1 MNARTPPVPPEPPV
15 PPGSSGRAV
24 ARHGWAQAL
33 GTVLAGLVAMG
44 VVAALGLW
52 AAGAADLPDS
62 AFPRVVVATV
72 VTAVGGALEMSGDAG
87 ELAATDA
94 GLTVM
99 PLSVTLTGALVIARG
114 FLRPLRHRAVIG
126 VPELAGWAGRIG
138 VLWLLALVGTA
149 FAARQTFE
157 VSLGEGLL
165 SDLGDLFGVTPTV
178 GFTADVPLTVLFG
191 LLWLAGVL
199 VVALLAS
206 RRAPL
211 PGSLPRLRTSVRP
224 PAQAMVALLL
234 AYVVVG
240 VVVAL
245 VTAGT
250 RGRPADTFAVLLLGL
265 PNLAWPALTIG
276 LGATWNGRVEGP
288 FGLPM
293 PQVLDEVLRTPDV
306 STVNVGTLAEHDGR
320 MWWLLVAAAVLVT
333 AAGFLMVSRSPAPA
347 PAWLHAVRMA
357 VALAL
362 TVLAVG
368 LVGRIS
374 AHYGLSVLGIGDL
387 GGGLSGR
394 LFLRPRLWGAV
405 GLALLWGLVAGFLGA
420 LLARW
425 VGERSR
431 SGRAG
436 S

>member
-1 MNARTPPVPPEPPV
+1 MPPVPPTS
-15 PPGSSGRAV
+15 PGPSGRAV

-52 AAGAADLPDS
+52 AAGAADLPDN

-72 VTAVGGALEMSGDAG
+72 VTAVGGALELSGDAG

-99 PLSVTLTGALVIARG
+99 PLSVTLTGALVIAGG
-114 FLRPLRHRAVIG
+114 FLRPLRHRAVTD
-126 VPELAGWAGRIG
+126 VPELAGWAARIA
-138 VLWLLALVGTA
+138 VLWLLALLGTA

-178 GFTADVPLTVLFG
+178 GFTTDVPLTVLFG

-199 VVALLAS
+199 VLALLVS
-206 RRAPL
+206 PGAPL
-211 PGSLPRLRTSVRP
+211 PGRLLRLRTSVRP
-224 PAQAMVALLL
+224 AAYATVALLL

-250 RGRPADTFAVLLLGL
+250 RGHPADTFAVLLLGL

-293 PQVLDEVLRTPDV
+293 PHVLDEVLRTPDV
-306 STVNVGTLAEHDGR
+306 STVNVGTLAEQDGR
-320 MWWLLVAAAVLVT
+320 MWWLLVAAAVLVL
-333 AAGFLMVSRSPAPA
+333 AAGFLMASRSPAEV
-347 PAWLHAVRMA
+347 PAWLLAVHMA
-357 VALAL
+357 IALGL
-362 TVLAVG
+362 TVLMIG

-374 AHYGLSVLGIGDL
+374 AHYGLSVIGIGDL
-387 GGGLSGR
+387 GGGLAGK

-405 GLALLWGLVAGFLGA
+405 GLGLLWGLVAGFLGA

-425 VGERSR
+425 VRGR

>member
-1 MNARTPPVPPEPPV
+1 MPPV
-15 PPGSSGRAV
+15 PPGPSGRVV

-33 GTVLAGLVAMG
+33 ATVLAGLVAMG
-44 VVAALGLW
+44 AVAALGLW
-52 AAGAADLPDS
+52 AAGAADLPDN

-114 FLRPLRHRAVIG
+114 FLRPLRHRAVTG
-126 VPELAGWAGRIG
+126 VPELAGWAGRIA
-138 VLWLLALVGTA
+138 VLWLLALLGTA

-178 GFTADVPLTVLFG
+178 GFTTDVPLTVLFG

-199 VVALLAS
+199 ALALLAS

-211 PGSLPRLRTSVRP
+211 PGRLLRLRTSVRP
-224 PAQAMVALLL
+224 AAHAMVALLL
-234 AYVVVG
+234 AYVAVG
-240 VVVAL
+240 IVVAL
-245 VTAGT
+245 VAAGT
-250 RGRPADTFAVLLLGL
+250 RGHPADTFAVLLLGL

-293 PQVLDEVLRTPDV
+293 PRVLDEVLRTPDV
-306 STVNVGTLAEHDGR
+306 STVNVGTLAEQDGR
-320 MWWLLVAAAVLVT
+320 MWWLLVAAAVLVP
-333 AAGFLMVSRSPAPA
+333 AAGFLMVRRSPDRA

-362 TVLAVG
+362 TVLVIG
-368 LVGRIS
+368 LVGRVS

-394 LFLRPRLWGAV
+394 LFLRPRPWGAV

-425 VGERSR
+425 VGGR
-431 SGRAG
+431 SGRARP
-436 S
+436 

>member
-1 MNARTPPVPPEPPV
+1 MPAGPPPAA
-15 PPGSSGRAV
+15 SGRVV

-44 VVAALGLW
+44 AVAALGLW
-52 AAGAADLPDS
+52 AAGATDLPDD

-94 GLTVM
+94 GLSVM

-114 FLRPLRHRAVIG
+114 FLRPLRHRAVTG
-126 VPELAGWAGRIG
+126 VPELAGWAGRIA
-138 VLWLLALVGTA
+138 VLWLVALLGTA

-165 SDLGDLFGVTPTV
+165 NDLGDLFGVSPTV
-178 GFTADVPLTVLFG
+178 GFTTDVPLTVLFG

-199 VVALLAS
+199 VLALLVS
-206 RRAPL
+206 HRAPL
-211 PGSLPRLRTSVRP
+211 PGRLLRLRTSVRP
-224 PAQAMVALLL
+224 AAYAMVALLL
-234 AYVVVG
+234 AYVAVG

-245 VTAGT
+245 VAAGT
-250 RGRPADTFAVLLLGL
+250 RGSPADTFAVLLLGL

-293 PQVLDEVLRTPDV
+293 PRVLDEVLRTPDV
-306 STVNVGTLAEHDGR
+306 STVNVGTLAERDGR
-320 MWWLLVAAAVLVT
+320 MWWLLVAAAVLVL
-333 AAGFLMVSRSPAPA
+333 AAGFLMASRSPARMPV
-347 PAWLHAVRMA
+347 WLAAVHMA

-362 TVLAVG
+362 TVLMIG

-387 GGGLSGR
+387 GGGLSGQ
-394 LFLRPRLWGAV
+394 LFLRPRLWGAM
-405 GLALLWGLVAGFLGA
+405 GLALLWGLVAGSLGT
-420 LLARW
+420 LLARR
-425 VGERSR
+425 VGGR
-431 SGRAG
+431 SGRG
-436 S
+436 RS